1 MNNPFTLSF
10 GKRPVQYISRITQTN
25 QIINNFRAEV
35 PSNQIFMITGVRG
48 SGKTVMM
55 TNIAGEM
62 RKDKDWIVLELNP
75 TRDLLQSLAA
85 KIYSLPEM
93 HDRFIKAKLDF
104 SAFGL
109 GASIEN
115 AAPVTDIEN
124 AIERM
129 LDQIKESGKRLLIT
143 VDEVVKYG
151 RNYQK

>member
-1 MNNPFTLSF
+1 MNLPSTVHVLYIHLIQLYVNSF
-10 GKRPVQYISRITQTN
+10 FIWPKVI
-25 QIINNFRAEV
+25 
-35 PSNQIFMITGVRG
+35 
-48 SGKTVMM
+48 KTY
-55 TNIAGEM
+55 
-62 RKDKDWIVLELNP
+62 K
-75 TRDLLQSLAA
+75 DLLQSLAA

-109 GASIEN
+109 GVSIEN

>member
-25 QIINNFRAEV
+25 QIIDSFIAEV

-62 RKDKDWIVLELNP
+62 RRNKEWIVLELNP

-93 HDRFIKAKLDF
+93 HDRFLKAKYESF
-104 SAFGL
+104 VG
-109 GASIEN
+109 
-115 AAPVTDIEN
+115 PV
-124 AIERM
+124 RC
-129 LDQIKESGKRLLIT
+129 KRA
-143 VDEVVKYG
+143 
-151 RNYQK
+151 

>member
-1 MNNPFTLSF
+1 
-10 GKRPVQYISRITQTN
+10 
-25 QIINNFRAEV
+25 
-35 PSNQIFMITGVRG
+35 
-48 SGKTVMM
+48 
-55 TNIAGEM
+55 
-62 RKDKDWIVLELNP
+62 
-75 TRDLLQSLAA
+75 
-85 KIYSLPEM
+85 M

-109 GASIEN
+109 GVSIEN

>member
-1 MNNPFTLSF
+1 MNLSLT
-10 GKRPVQYISRITQTN
+10 VHVLYIHLIQLYVNSFFILPKV
-25 QIINNFRAEV
+25 I
-35 PSNQIFMITGVRG
+35 
-48 SGKTVMM
+48 KTY
-55 TNIAGEM
+55 
-62 RKDKDWIVLELNP
+62 K
-75 TRDLLQSLAA
+75 DLLQSLAA

-109 GASIEN
+109 GVSIEN

-143 VDEVVKYG
+143 VDENSEGKFGYEIG
-151 RNYQK
+151 TIFCLSRKA

>member
-1 MNNPFTLSF
+1 
-10 GKRPVQYISRITQTN
+10 
-25 QIINNFRAEV
+25 
-35 PSNQIFMITGVRG
+35 
-48 SGKTVMM
+48 
-55 TNIAGEM
+55 
-62 RKDKDWIVLELNP
+62 
-75 TRDLLQSLAA
+75 
-85 KIYSLPEM
+85 M

-109 GASIEN
+109 GVSIEN
-115 AAPVTDIEN
+115 AATVTDIEN